1 MVRMLS
7 FLLSF
12 WLALL
17 FVVGQGSHSPRLL
30 VFFVGVGAVLAA
42 IGGSTAPL
50 MKAGLRLGLS
60 IAFALGLFAIWA
72 VALAMHVSV
81 WLPWCVFMGAFCFIG
96 VVIAEVIWS
105 PRNRG
110 TMAPADS

>member
-1 MVRMLS
+1 MVRAMS

-17 FVVGQGSHSPRLL
+17 FVVGQNQHLPQGVVALVGLGALIALFGGFIAPMVGPVARL
-30 VFFVGVGAVLAA
+30 VGPLLLSAGLFSLWIVAL
-42 IGGSTAPL
+42 L
-50 MKAGLRLGLS
+50 MKVPR
-60 IAFALGLFAIWA
+60 
-72 VALAMHVSV
+72 
-81 WLPWCVFMGAFCFIG
+81 WLPWCVFMGTFCFIG
-96 VVIAEVIWS
+96 VTIAEVLWS

>member
-1 MVRMLS
+1 MVRPMS

-17 FVVGQGSHSPRLL
+17 FVTAQLAHIPWA
-30 VFFVGVGAVLAA
+30 FVWLTGLGALIALFGAFV
-42 IGGSTAPL
+42 APL
-50 MKAGLRLGLS
+50 VGPFARLAGPVALS
-60 IAFALGLFAIWA
+60 LGLFALWI
-72 VALAMHVSV
+72 VALIMKVPR
-81 WLPWCVFMGAFCFIG
+81 WLPWCVFMGTVCFIG
-96 VVIAEVIWS
+96 VTLAEVLWS

>member
-1 MVRMLS
+1 MVRAMS

-17 FVVGQGSHSPRLL
+17 FVVGQNQHLPSGIVALVGLGSLIALFGACIAPMVGPKARL
-30 VFFVGVGAVLAA
+30 
-42 IGGSTAPL
+42 IGPL
-50 MKAGLRLGLS
+50 LLS
-60 IAFALGLFAIWA
+60 SGLFALWI
-72 VALAMHVSV
+72 VALLMKVPR
-81 WLPWCVFMGAFCFIG
+81 WLPWSVFMGTFCFIG
-96 VVIAEVIWS
+96 VTLAEVLWS

>member
-1 MVRMLS
+1 MVRAMS

-17 FVVGQGSHSPRLL
+17 FVVGQLAHAPQLL
-30 VFFVGVGAVLAA
+30 VAAVGFAAAWALLGAFV
-42 IGGSTAPL
+42 APL
-50 MKAGLRLGLS
+50 MSAAARLGC
-60 IAFALGLFAIWA
+60 AIILTLWLVA
-72 VALAMHVSV
+72 VCVTAWVV
-81 WLPWCVFMGAFCFIG
+81 KTPQWIPWCVAMGTFCFIG
-96 VVIAEVIWS
+96 VTIAEYIWA

>member
-1 MVRMLS
+1 MLS

-17 FVVGQGSHSPRLL
+17 FVVGQNSHTPRLL
-30 VFFVGVGAVLAA
+30 VAFVGLGALLAA
-42 IGGSTAPL
+42 IGGFTAPL

-60 IAFALGLFAIWA
+60 IALSLGLFAIWA
-72 VALAMHVSV
+72 VGLAMHVSL

-96 VVIAEVIWS
+96 VTLAEAIWS